1 MIDNIKPTIRM
12 ALQWLLSKSNYQVDK
27 YGTPKSFHKDAFD
40 IEDICKELQLTL
52 KNDVTINQEFRGII
66 EEDDSLTSEQIDE
79 AMEAFIEQFPTAMAE
94 VVKEVL
100 GMGFQSELRDMSED
114 VDATILRKD
123 TKPKG
128 SSKKTLERND
138 DVRRRYYKIVDT
150 LIELKGIK
158 VEVTPKMAQEMVG
171 KKLGMDAKY
180 VKKIIYAEDKPQK
193 GGE

>member
-1 MIDNIKPTIRM
+1 MIDKKKPTIRM
-12 ALQWLLSKSNYQVDK
+12 ALQWLLVKSNYQIDK
-27 YGTPKSFHKDAFD
+27 YGTPKSFHKDVID

-52 KNDVTINQEFRGII
+52 KNDVTINQEFRAII
-66 EEDDSLTSEQIDE
+66 EEEDSLTSEQIDE